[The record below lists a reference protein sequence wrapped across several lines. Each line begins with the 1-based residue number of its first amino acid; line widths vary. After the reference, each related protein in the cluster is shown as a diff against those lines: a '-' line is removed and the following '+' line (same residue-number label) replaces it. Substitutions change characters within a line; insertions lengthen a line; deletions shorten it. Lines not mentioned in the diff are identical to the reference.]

1 MAGRL
6 VAYMLIVDRLEG
18 EWAVL
23 EWEGRTFP
31 VPRNLLPQGV
41 REGDCLRWAVEVDR
55 GATAA
60 RRRRVKSLLE
70 QLEE

>member
-1 MAGRL
+1 
-6 VAYMLIVDRLEG
+6 MLIVDRFEG

-31 VPRNLLPQGV
+31 VPRNLLPEGV
-41 REGDCLRWAVEVDR
+41 REGDCLRWNLEVDR
-55 GATAA
+55 GATSA
-60 RRRRVKSLLE
+60 RRRRVKALLE